1 MDEALLERVLRRD
14 RIITAAGL
22 FALCALA
29 WIYLIGG
36 AGLGM
41 SLGDMTSLSLFPH
54 RAGAAPPMDMMDM
67 PGMET
72 PMVMSGAASP
82 WSPGYVLLIVAMWQ
96 VMMVA
101 MMTPSAAPMILLHS
115 RVARHA
121 QAKGQAVN
129 AGLMASALFVA
140 GYLLVWLLFSAGA
153 TALQWA
159 AQKAGVLSAMSM
171 SSAARWFSASLLIA
185 AGLYQWTP
193 LKHACLSNCRAPA
206 AFLSRHWRPG
216 PAAPLRLGALHGAY
230 CVGCCWALMALLLIG
245 GAMNPVWI
253 AALALVVLAEKVA
266 PGGALLSRI
275 GGALLVLWGIATLV
289 VP

>member
-1 MDEALLERVLRRD
+1 
-14 RIITAAGL
+14 
-22 FALCALA
+22 LA

-67 PGMET
+67 PGMDMPGMAMEA

-96 VMMVA
+96 VMMIA

-206 AFLSRHWRPG
+206 AFLSRHWRP
-216 PAAPLRLGALHGAY
+216 R
-230 CVGCCWALMALLLIG
+230 
-245 GAMNPVWI
+245 
-253 AALALVVLAEKVA
+253 
-266 PGGALLSRI
+266 PGGAVAPRRSSRRLLRRVLLGADGAAPHRRRHEPGLDCGAGARGAGGKSRT
-275 GGALLVLWGIATLV
+275 GRRAPVAHRRRAPCALGNRDSRCSVEHV
-289 VP
+289 MFN